1 MDHAPGK
8 NPESPPPPQ
17 LLAFPLGSPVAFQQ
31 ASSKLRQ
38 GAQMALLA
46 PQTPCTGQRTL
57 SPFFRKQTSSVA
69 QPPRP
74 RTPLF
79 SAETNPLIE
88 AKAPVNPRLIKA
100 ATKLAKKRAHGM
112 EESIANK
119 QEAGDRAEMLSVP
132 ILGRERCGYR

>member
-1 MDHAPGK
+1 MPGK
-8 NPESPPPPQ
+8 NPESPSHPPQ
-17 LLAFPLGSPVAFQQ
+17 LLAPPLGSLVAFQQ

-38 GAQMALLA
+38 GVQMALLA
-46 PQTPCTGQRTL
+46 PQTPRTGQRTL

-74 RTPLF
+74 RTSLF

-132 ILGRERCGYR
+132 ILGRERCG